1 MYISDKKLKEY
12 LIVRVKTSHAKIL
25 ANFFKSLLPQTIE
38 LFHPHPFDEE
48 FLKKLFKD
56 KKDVRI
62 FLSSRQKR
70 KIAGYAFVSRFP
82 LFPTKG
88 YFGIVISKEFQGKG
102 LAKGF
107 TNQLTDQCRK
117 EGINKILLNVYES
130 NSRAIKL
137 YKVVGFKK
145 IEVAFYDRYLIAFRE
160 VLRNDGLRG
169 SIIKFIESFS
179 QKNRTVEH
187 SIWMLKEL

>member
-1 MYISDKKLKEY
+1 MHISDKKPKEY
-12 LIVRVKTSHAKIL
+12 LIVRIKASHAKIL
-25 ANFFKSLLPQTIE
+25 ANFFKSLIPQTIK
-38 LFHPHPFDEE
+38 LFHPHPFSEE
-48 FLKKLFKD
+48 FLKKLFAD

-62 FLSSRQKR
+62 FLSSRKKR

-82 LFPTKG
+82 LFPMKG
-88 YFGIVISKEFQGKG
+88 YFGIVISEEFRGKG

-107 TNQLTDQCRK
+107 TNQLFDQCKK

-137 YKVVGFKK
+137 YEVVGFKK

-160 VLRNDGLRG
+160 VLRNDGLKG
-169 SIIKFIESFS
+169 SIIKVIKSLS
-179 QKNRTVEH
+179 QIDRAVEH
-187 SIWMLKEL
+187 SIWMLKDL